1 MALVQSNLSLVSYS
15 GNGFHIW
22 HYTTTDAST
31 VVDGSGYF
39 NNVASE
45 MNLGDVIFANTA
57 TGGTPVYGMFV
68 VSANNG
74 SVVDVNNITT
84 LSASD
89 SD

>member
-1 MALVQSNLSLVSYS
+1 MAFVQANLSLVSYS

-39 NNVASE
+39 NSMANE
-45 MNLGDVIFANTA
+45 MNLGDVIYANTA
-57 TGGTPVYGMFV
+57 TGGTPVYGQFA
-68 VSANNG
+68 VSANDG
-74 SVVDVNNITT
+74 STVDVNNITT